1 MRKTLTL
8 LILLFSSSGSATERT
23 MEASP
28 CPGLVSSYDVEN
40 FERALVVTDA
50 EFTSVEDCEQL
61 GRFVFSPPGANRYS
75 LNYTRLDAIVDQV
88 WQPAD
93 EEASS
98 LFYEALLSWLKGLGF
113 EQHAESLRNFIEEY
127 MPADESFQLFFTIVI
142 WLIVIA
148 AVLLVVHEFYRAG
161 MLRLPRGKTAAGGT
175 RESERKPGREWQ
187 DILALP
193 MREQVGALL
202 QYSLERLAEARLV
215 SASSSFTNRELVAQL
230 ETMDAARAG
239 VLRAQIDLTEPVIYG
254 DDPATMERV
263 MACRSKAEEL
273 ADA

>member
-8 LILLFSSSGSATERT
+8 LMLLFSSSGSATESI

-61 GRFVFSPPGANRYS
+61 GRFVFSSPDAYRYT
-75 LNYTRLDAIVDQV
+75 LNYTRLDAIVDQI
-88 WQPAD
+88 WQPVD

-98 LFYEALLSWLKGLGF
+98 LLYEAILSWLKGLGF
-113 EQHAESLRNFIEEY
+113 EQHAESLRNFIEEN
-127 MPADESFQLFFTIVI
+127 MPADESVQLFFTIVI

-148 AVLLVVHEFYRAG
+148 AVLLVVYEFYRAG
-161 MLRLPRGKTAAGGT
+161 MLRLPRSRAATGGT
-175 RESERKPGREWQ
+175 SEPERKPGREWR

-193 MREQVGALL
+193 MREQIGALL

-215 SASSSFTNRELVAQL
+215 SASGSFTNRELVAQL
-230 ETMDAARAG
+230 ETTDAARASI
-239 VLRAQIDLTEPVIYG
+239 LRAQIDLTEPVIYG
-254 DDPATMERV
+254 DDPATEERV
-263 MACRSKAEEL
+263 TACRSKAGEL